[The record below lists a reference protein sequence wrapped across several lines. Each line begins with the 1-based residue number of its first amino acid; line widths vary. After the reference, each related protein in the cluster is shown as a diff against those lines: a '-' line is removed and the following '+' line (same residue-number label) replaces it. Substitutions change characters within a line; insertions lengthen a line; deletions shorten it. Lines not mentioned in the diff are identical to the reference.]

1 MPPADMILALL
12 GICTVPRGPAA
23 TIFSL
28 WISTTASCTGG
39 PPLPST
45 NMPSTIA
52 NGTFCSTAG
61 QATLEMVSSH
71 IATPTTPAPHQ
82 VFRVTSIQ
90 ELLDSGLHLLPFVA
104 LRQAC
109 PERSRRAQGERGNE
123 RQRSA
128 TRSVANELISISRNS
143 IALCRVLAEEV
154 TLLIHDFPTHHR
166 Q

>member
-90 ELLDSGLHLLPFVA
+90 ELLDSGLHLLPSSPFDKPVLSEA
-104 LRQAC
+104 EGLR
-109 PERSRRAQGERGNE
+109 
-123 RQRSA
+123 
-128 TRSVANELISISRNS
+128 ANEEMSVNVQQPVR
-143 IALCRVLAEEV
+143 
-154 TLLIHDFPTHHR
+154 
-166 Q
+166 